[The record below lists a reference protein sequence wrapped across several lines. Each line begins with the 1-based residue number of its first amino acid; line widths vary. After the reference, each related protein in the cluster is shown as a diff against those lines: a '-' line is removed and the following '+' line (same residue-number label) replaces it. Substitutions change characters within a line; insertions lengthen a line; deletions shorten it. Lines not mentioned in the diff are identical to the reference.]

1 MSKVAAEIRHPIAL
15 GFAAYACA
23 HVALFA
29 LIGLLGLPMPALFW
43 GMGGVL
49 LGWAASTWMVRCGRS
64 DLANLIAIQGVAFAG
79 SIVGLHGRQLY
90 CLFATLV

>member
-29 LIGLLGLPMPALFW
+29 LVGLLGLPMPALFW
-43 GMGGVL
+43 GMGGL
-49 LGWAASTWMVRCGRS
+49 MLGWAASAWLVRCNRS
-64 DLANLIAIQGVAFAG
+64 DLANLVAIQTVALAG
-79 SIVGLHGRQLY
+79 SILGLHGRALF
-90 CLFATLV
+90 CLMESLV